1 MSTASPDAV
10 RASLRRLHAAGDAL
24 RKRPARE
31 VLDVLGALLERLRD
45 PTDPARR
52 RIETELPAAAGFS
65 PEIVREGLAR
75 GLASWTGA
83 ALRALVDVELGD
95 AEAFHGAPT
104 TAAILAGA
112 IPMPALLEVVAA
124 LCVRSPVLAKPS
136 AHDPVTAPAVA
147 GALAELDPA
156 LGQCVALA
164 DFRHDDEACMDALC
178 QADCVVVTGSDTAV
192 SSLAAR
198 VLPPR
203 RLVAHGHRISLAA
216 LGPAALEEASLA
228 EAARGLAL
236 DTALWDQ
243 LGCCSPV
250 AVYVA
255 GPTAAAGR
263 AAHAL
268 ADALADAEA
277 RWPRGTASPEAEA
290 AAAHERALAEMRGA
304 ELLADPG
311 ARWSV
316 VVEPDAQPRPAPL
329 HRFLRIHPVTD
340 AAALIEGI
348 RPLGAKLAGVALAGF
363 AADTLRL
370 EAALRGA
377 GATRT
382 CAPGSLQ
389 APPLAWH
396 RDGLPVLRRL
406 LPGA

>member
-1 MSTASPDAV
+1 
-10 RASLRRLHAAGDAL
+10 
-24 RKRPARE
+24 
-31 VLDVLGALLERLRD
+31 
-45 PTDPARR
+45 
-52 RIETELPAAAGFS
+52 
-65 PEIVREGLAR
+65 
-75 GLASWTGA
+75 
-83 ALRALVDVELGD
+83 
-95 AEAFHGAPT
+95 
-104 TAAILAGA
+104 
-112 IPMPALLEVVAA
+112 MPALLEIVAA
-124 LCVRSPVLAKPS
+124 LSVRSPLLAKPS

-147 GALAELDPA
+147 DALAELDPE
-156 LGQCVALA
+156 LGHCVAVA
-164 DFRHDDEACMDALC
+164 DFRRDDDPCMDALC
-178 QADCVVVTGSDTAV
+178 EAECVVVAGSDAAV

-216 LGPAALEEASLA
+216 LGPAALEKESLA

-255 GPTAAAGR
+255 GNAAAAAR
-263 AAHAL
+263 AGHAL
-268 ADALADAEA
+268 ARSLAEAEA
-277 RWPRGTASPEAEA
+277 RWPRGTTSPEAEA
-290 AAAHERALAEMRGA
+290 AAAHERALAEMRDA
-304 ELLADPG
+304 EVLMDPR

-329 HRFLRIHPVTD
+329 HRFLRIHPLAD
-340 AAALIEGI
+340 AATLVEGI
-348 RPLGAKLAGVALAGF
+348 RPLGAQLAGVALAGF
-363 AADTLRL
+363 ADDTLRL

-406 LPGA
+406 LPGS